1 MGNILT
7 DHVRRKYESANIVVR
22 TKAPAVFV
30 VLLFIVALTPIS
42 VVTNILDGDFAF
54 AIILLALVIAIAL
67 SLFMLLRGRFRF
79 ASNVPVLVAVL
90 AMTVLSF
97 LLEVESLYQASTVV
111 TYMLAPV
118 ALSLVISENEWHT
131 LAVALVGLT
140 VVLTSYFLVIAPA
153 APPVDD
159 APPIVGATLLYV
171 LTGIFAVQVSRM
183 TGHAMMH
190 MERTNEH
197 NVATLRQI
205 GTIMG
210 EAGSSLDAIKGVEAN
225 YRSVLERV
233 ADIRT
238 RAERFADTSGTLR
251 ENSGRALESVEK
263 TAERAKGFHAQ
274 VDEQNTV
281 VEETTASVT
290 EMSASLDTVAATTAE
305 KREVSDRLFHIA
317 QEGLQALEATN
328 DAFQSVSREMQK
340 LHEINELV
348 GDIAERTNLLSMN
361 ASIEAAHAGSH
372 GLGFSVVADE
382 IRKLATTTGGNS
394 RDIAENLKKIMDLM
408 NATSAHAERTTDN
421 MTQIT
426 EGVKTVSE
434 AFSEIAASAAE
445 LSHGGRDIMSAMEVL
460 QTSSTNIKDGSD
472 EIAAEQEAVRSG
484 MHDVARFVE
493 EIDSSTGEILFAV
506 DSITESMNELH
517 RTIEQSGEQ
526 TARLN
531 ESVAR
536 LTSNGAGDDTA

>member
-1 MGNILT
+1 MRR
-7 DHVRRKYESANIVVR
+7 VRRKYEESNIVVR

-30 VLLFIVALTPIS
+30 VLLFIVAITPIS
-42 VVTNILDGDFAF
+42 VMTNLIDGDYVFATILLVLVVTMAF
-54 AIILLALVIAIAL
+54 ALV
-67 SLFMLLRGRFRF
+67 MLLRGRFRV
-79 ASNVPVLVAVL
+79 ATTVPLIVTVAAL
-90 AMTVLSF
+90 TATSF
-97 LLEVESLYQASTVV
+97 LLEVESLHQVSTVV

-118 ALSLVISENEWHT
+118 ALSLIISENEWYT
-131 LAVALVGLT
+131 LAVAVFGLA
-140 VVLTSYFLVIAPA
+140 VLLGSYFLVIAPV

-159 APPIVGATLLYV
+159 TPPIVGATLLYV
-171 LTGIFAVQVSRM
+171 LTSIFVFQTARM
-183 TGHAMMH
+183 TGHAMVQT
-190 MERTNEH
+190 EQTNKR

-205 GTIMG
+205 GTIMS
-210 EAGSSLDAIKGVEAN
+210 EAGSSLEAIKGVEAN

-251 ENSGRALESVEK
+251 ENSSRALESVEK
-263 TAERAKGFHAQ
+263 TADRAKGFHAQ

-290 EMSASLDTVAATTAE
+290 EMSASLDSVAGTTAE
-305 KREVSDRLFHIA
+305 KREVSDRLFQIA
-317 QEGLQALEATN
+317 QEGLQALDATN
-328 DAFQSVSREMQK
+328 EAFQSVSREMQK

-382 IRKLATTTGGNS
+382 IRKLATTTGRNS
-394 RDIAENLKKIMDLM
+394 RDIAENLKKIMELM
-408 NATSAHAERTTDN
+408 SSTNAHAERTTES

-426 EGVKTVSE
+426 DGVKTVSE

-460 QTSSTNIKDGSD
+460 QRSSTNIKEGSD
-472 EIAAEQEAVRSG
+472 EIAAEQEAVRDG
-484 MHDVARFVE
+484 MHDVARFVQ
-493 EIDSSTGEILFAV
+493 EIDSSTGEILHAV

-517 RTIEQSGEQ
+517 GTIEQSSEQ

-536 LTSNGAGDDTA
+536 LTSNGTGDDTA